1 MKRTYQPSK
10 LRRARKFGFL
20 KRMAT
25 KHGRDV
31 LKRRRR
37 KGRYRLTSAD
47 EWSIIKW

>member
-10 LRRARKFGFL
+10 LRRARKCGFL

-25 KHGRDV
+25 KHGRDI

-37 KGRYRLTSAD
+37 KGRHRLTSSD
-47 EWSIIKW
+47 EL